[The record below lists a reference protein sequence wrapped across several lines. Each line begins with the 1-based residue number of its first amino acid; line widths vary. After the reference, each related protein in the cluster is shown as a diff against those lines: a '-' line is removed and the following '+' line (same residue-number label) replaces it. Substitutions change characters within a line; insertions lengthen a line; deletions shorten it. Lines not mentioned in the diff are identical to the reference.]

1 MAKKSNLPMEVH
13 DHFRKAN
20 VLHGYVQKHLE
31 DAAKHALKTGN
42 ELLAAKT
49 AVPHGSWETECGR
62 LFDGSPRTAQ
72 FYMRFAKDFGRL
84 KSAGQSALLML
95 EGTLEGAA
103 KAAKRAAKPNAPLPA
118 TLQAD
123 YDEPIDAHSEPV
135 TDAPETAEETPQRN
149 SQPVTDAPE
158 TAEETPQRNSQ
169 PPKQFDRSYWLKQ
182 WEQSIGPLLRVVDK
196 IAAGVGES
204 GCESQKVVHDHL
216 NVATEEMTEW
226 MGQ

>member
-149 SQPVTDAPE
+149 SQP
-158 TAEETPQRNSQ
+158 
-169 PPKQFDRSYWLKQ
+169 PKQFDRSYWLKQ